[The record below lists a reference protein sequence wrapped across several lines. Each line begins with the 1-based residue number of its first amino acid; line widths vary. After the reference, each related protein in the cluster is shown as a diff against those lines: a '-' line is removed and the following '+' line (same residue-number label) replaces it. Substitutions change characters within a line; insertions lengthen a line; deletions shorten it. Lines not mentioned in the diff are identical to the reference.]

1 MIGKDG
7 SVKTLEFNCRMGDPE
22 AQPILMRLKTDF
34 LKLLEHAVDGKLDK
48 VEAQWDLNAALG
60 VVLASA
66 RYPGVPRTGNIING
80 LPPGN
85 AFGED
90 AHVFHAGTAF
100 NKTGKVVTSGGR
112 VLCVTALG
120 VNVRAAQKRAYE
132 LIESIS
138 FTGMQY
144 RKDIGYRA
152 INRTTR

>member
-1 MIGKDG
+1 
-7 SVKTLEFNCRMGDPE
+7 
-22 AQPILMRLKTDF
+22 MRLKTDF

-66 RYPGVPRTGNIING
+66 KYPDAPRTGNIING

-85 AFGED
+85 SFGED
-90 AHVFHAGTAF
+90 AHLFHAGTAF
-100 NKTGKVVTSGGR
+100 NKTDKIVTAGGR

-132 LIESIS
+132 LIETLS
-138 FTGMQY
+138 FVGMQY
-144 RKDIGYRA
+144 RRDIGYRA
-152 INRTTR
+152 INRKTT